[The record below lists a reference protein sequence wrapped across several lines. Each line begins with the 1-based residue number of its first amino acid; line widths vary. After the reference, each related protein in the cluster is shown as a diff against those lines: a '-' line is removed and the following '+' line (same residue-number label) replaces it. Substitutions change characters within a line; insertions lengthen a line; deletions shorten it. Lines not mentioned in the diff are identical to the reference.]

1 MELSQ
6 LAAKAKKGDDN
17 AFAKL
22 IEKKKDNL
30 YRIAYS
36 YVKNQED
43 ALDIVSETVF
53 KAYTN
58 IGTLKNPDYFYT
70 WLTRITINTSIDHI
84 KKHSKTIPMELGTE
98 QRDIELIQ
106 TDQEATIDLYNSIDK
121 LDEKLKT
128 VIILKYLE
136 DMTLSEVAETMEM
149 PLGTV
154 KTFLNKALKE
164 LRLTLKEV
172 L

>member
-6 LAAKAKKGDDN
+6 LVAKAKKGDDN

-53 KAYTN
+53 KAYTTLA
-58 IGTLKNPDYFYT
+58 TLKNPDYFYT
-70 WLTRITINTSIDHI
+70 WLTRITINSSINHI
-84 KKHSKTIPMELGTE
+84 KKHSKVIPMELAGVE
-98 QRDIELIQ
+98 NDFVLSE
-106 TDQEATIDLYNSIDK
+106 TDQESTIDLYNAIDK
-121 LDEKLKT
+121 LDENLKT
-128 VIILKYLE
+128 VIVLKYLE
-136 DMTLSEVAETMEM
+136 DMTLSEVAETMER

-164 LRLTLKEV
+164 LRLSLKEV